1 MQENIINVILFLP
14 ILILYFITLKP
25 CMWTLH
31 VNMYVFQPVRLF
43 ILSLVVKKLAD
54 FELPYVSLRSS
65 EVENCKVG
73 LRKW

>member
-31 VNMYVFQPVRLF
+31 VNMYVFQLVRL
-43 ILSLVVKKLAD
+43 
-54 FELPYVSLRSS
+54 SS
-65 EVENCKVG
+65 FSSREKIG
-73 LRKW
+73 RL